1 MVYDITSAK
10 SFENLMQ
17 WHTDFISKAG
27 PKDSQNFP
35 FFLFGNKCDRVD
47 DRKVSQDT
55 VNKWTKMNN
64 NIPYEETSAINGRN
78 IEESF
83 MKIAKHLLLHQ
94 LSTQENQLL

>member
-1 MVYDITSAK
+1 VYDITSAK
-10 SFENLMQ
+10 SFENLTQ

-27 PKDSQNFP
+27 PKDAQNFP
-35 FFLFGNKCDRVD
+35 FFLFGNKCDRVE